1 MAATLSEPEAAATVS
16 QGGFE
21 LSDENVGVPG
31 IGRIARTARRLG
43 FGNVMSS
50 LLFSSRFVTIW
61 IAGGVLLI
69 VCRIVAPAT
78 LSSSSWAILLP
89 IGSIVTVV
97 ALGQMLVIMM
107 GGIDLSM
114 AGAISLLA
122 NVLVGVAGGSNDRLA
137 YAIFIVFVWAL
148 VIGLVN
154 GLLVAVL
161 DLNPLIVTLSTG
173 LILLGITS
181 EYRLGTANESQVP
194 PSLSDFMID
203 RFFGVSKTFW
213 MVIVITLLVAL
224 ILRST
229 TVGRRFQAVGANRR
243 AAWMAGMRVRLYVI
257 VAYVFAAMAAGLA
270 GILVGGLVNSPG
282 VDPGAEYLLGPVAAV
297 VLGGAALSG
306 GLASPT
312 STWAAAFFVTILSQ
326 MLIVLGLSNWSQNVV
341 FGLAI
346 ILGMVISG
354 DRIADIVGRLL
365 LRPGIRSL
373 MNDDAEP
380 PGSGDR
386 VRAEPTADRIPVGL
400 SQPAEQG

>member
-1 MAATLSEPEAAATVS
+1 
-16 QGGFE
+16 
-21 LSDENVGVPG
+21 
-31 IGRIARTARRLG
+31 
-43 FGNVMSS
+43 MSS

-61 IAGGVLLI
+61 IAGGVLLL

-78 LSSSSWAILLP
+78 LSSSSWSILLP
-89 IGSIVTVV
+89 IGSIVTIV

-122 NVLVGVAGGSNDRLA
+122 NILVGVAKGSDDRLA
-137 YAIFIVFVWAL
+137 YAILIVFVWAI

-154 GLLVAVL
+154 GLLVAIL

-173 LILLGITS
+173 LILLGITA

-194 PSLSDFMID
+194 NALSDFMIE
-203 RFFGVSKTFW
+203 RFLGLSKTFW
-213 MVIVITLLVAL
+213 FVVVLTLLVAL

-257 VAYVFAAMAAGLA
+257 FAYVIAAMAAGLA
-270 GILVGGLVNSPG
+270 GILVGGLVDSPG

-346 ILGMVISG
+346 ILGMMISG

-365 LRPGIRSL
+365 LRPGIRNL
-373 MNDDAEP
+373 MGDDGDGHA
-380 PGSGDR
+380 SGER
-386 VRAEPTADRIPVGL
+386 VRAEPTADRTPVGI
-400 SQPAEQG
+400 SQPTEPG

>member
-1 MAATLSEPEAAATVS
+1 MAATLSEPVSGATVS

-31 IGRIARTARRLG
+31 GARIVRTARRLG

-61 IAGGVLLI
+61 IAGGVLLL

-78 LSSSSWAILLP
+78 LSSSSWSILLP
-89 IGSIVTVV
+89 IGSIVTIV

-122 NVLVGVAGGSNDRLA
+122 NILVGVAKGSDDRLA
-137 YAIFIVFVWAL
+137 YAIFIVFVWAI

-154 GLLVAVL
+154 GLLVAML

-173 LILLGITS
+173 LILLGITA

-194 PSLSDFMID
+194 NALSDFMIE
-203 RFFGVSKTFW
+203 RFLGLSKTFW
-213 MVIVITLLVAL
+213 FVVVLTLLVAL

-257 VAYVFAAMAAGLA
+257 FAYVIAAMAAGLA
-270 GILVGGLVNSPG
+270 GILVGGLVDSPG

-346 ILGMVISG
+346 ILGMMISG

-365 LRPGIRSL
+365 LRPGIRNL
-373 MNDDAEP
+373 MGDD
-380 PGSGDR
+380 GDSHGAGGR
-386 VRAEPTADRIPVGL
+386 VRAEPTADRTPVGI
-400 SQPAEQG
+400 SQTAEPS

>member
-1 MAATLSEPEAAATVS
+1 M
-16 QGGFE
+16 
-21 LSDENVGVPG
+21 SDENVGVSG
-31 IGRIARTARRLG
+31 AGRIARTARRLG
-43 FGNVMSS
+43 FGNVMSN

-61 IAGGVLLI
+61 IAGALLLI

-78 LSSSSWAILLP
+78 LSSSSWAVLLP
-89 IGSIVTVV
+89 IGSIVAVV

-122 NVLVGVAGGSNDRLA
+122 NILVGVAKGSDDRLP
-137 YAIFIVFVWAL
+137 YAILIVFVWAF

-154 GLLVAVL
+154 GLLVAIL

-173 LILLGITS
+173 LILLGITA

-194 PSLSDFMID
+194 NALSDFMID
-203 RFFGVSKTFW
+203 RFLGISKTFW
-213 MVIVITLLVAL
+213 FVVVLTLLLAL
-224 ILRST
+224 ILRSSAI
-229 TVGRRFQAVGANRR
+229 GRRFQAAGANRR
-243 AAWMAGMRVRLYVI
+243 AAWMAGIRVRLYVI
-257 VAYVFAAMAAGLA
+257 FAYIFAALAAGLA
-270 GILVGGLVNSPG
+270 GILVGGIVNSPG
-282 VDPGAEYLLGPVAAV
+282 VDPGAAYLLGPVAAV

-306 GLASPT
+306 GLASAT
-312 STWAAAFFVTILSQ
+312 STWAAAFFITILNQ
-326 MLIVLGLSNWSQNVV
+326 MLRVLGLANWSQNVV

-373 MNDDAEP
+373 MGDDSEP
-380 PGSGDR
+380 GTSEP
-386 VRAEPTADRIPVGL
+386 VRAEPTADRIPVGT
-400 SQPAEQG
+400 SQPARPG

>member
-1 MAATLSEPEAAATVS
+1 MS

-21 LSDENVGVPG
+21 LSDENVGVSG
-31 IGRIARTARRLG
+31 AGRFARTARRLG
-43 FGNVMSS
+43 FGNVMSN

-61 IAGGVLLI
+61 IAGALLLL
-69 VCRIVAPAT
+69 VCQIVAPAT

-89 IGSIVTVV
+89 IGSIVAVV

-122 NVLVGVAGGSNDRLA
+122 NILVGVAKGSDDRLP
-137 YAIFIVFVWAL
+137 YAILIVLVWAV

-154 GLLVAVL
+154 GLLIAIL

-173 LILLGITS
+173 LILLGITA

-194 PSLSDFMID
+194 DALSDFMID
-203 RFFGVSKTFW
+203 RFIGISKTFW
-213 MVIVITLLVAL
+213 FVVVLTLLVAL

-229 TVGRRFQAVGANRR
+229 AIGRRFQSVGANRR
-243 AAWMAGMRVRLYVI
+243 AAWMAGIRVRLYVI
-257 VAYVFAAMAAGLA
+257 SAYIFAALAAGVA
-270 GILVGGLVNSPG
+270 GILVGGIVNSPG
-282 VDPGAEYLLGPVAAV
+282 VDPGSAYLLGPVAAV

-306 GLASPT
+306 GLASAT
-312 STWAAAFFVTILSQ
+312 STWAAAFFVTILNQ
-326 MLIVLGLSNWSQNVV
+326 MLRVLGLANWSQNVV

-365 LRPGIRSL
+365 LRPGIRN
-373 MNDDAEP
+373 MMGDDDEP
-380 PGSGDR
+380 P
-386 VRAEPTADRIPVGL
+386 RAGGRLRSEPTADRIPVGTA
-400 SQPAEQG
+400 QPAQPG